1 MDKIID
7 ALDGHEFY
15 ERLKSENKLKSSS
28 STLAVIVETG
38 FLVDPCEDTLQACLR
53 LVEKYSGD
61 GFPSDLGDYYRATPL
76 LILMGYYDTLPRGF
90 VSRCVKVLFDTE
102 DSWNPRPYVL
112 HCNHEIEFL
121 DVLWHQSGFQQEFN
135 MSMIYLM
142 QNNEDR
148 DVRKRVKAF
157 QMREAKILYE
167 KLKKLEKL
175 GKISI

>member
-15 ERLKSENKLKSSS
+15 ERLKSENKLKSYSS
-28 STLAVIVETG
+28 VLEVIVETG
-38 FLVDPCEDTLQACLR
+38 FLVDPCEETLQACLR
-53 LVEKYSGD
+53 LAKKYD
-61 GFPSDLGDYYRATPL
+61 DLEEYYRATPL

-90 VSRCVKVLFDTE
+90 VSRCLRVLFDTE

-112 HCNHEIEFL
+112 HCDHEIEFL

-157 QMREAKILYE
+157 QMREAQIIYK

-175 GKISI
+175 EKISI

>member
-15 ERLKSENKLKSSS
+15 ERLKSENKLKTYSSV
-28 STLAVIVETG
+28 LEVIVETG
-38 FLVDPCEDTLQACLR
+38 FLVDPCEDTLKACLR
-53 LVEKYSGD
+53 LAKKYS
-61 GFPSDLGDYYRATPL
+61 DLEEYYRATPL
-76 LILMGYYDTLPRGF
+76 LVLMGYYDTLPRGF
-90 VSRCVKVLFDTE
+90 VSRCLRVLFDTE

-112 HCNHEIEFL
+112 HCDHEIEFL

-135 MSMIYLM
+135 MSMVYLM

-157 QMREAKILYE
+157 QMREAWMKNLQ
-167 KLKKLEKL
+167 KT
-175 GKISI
+175 

>member
-1 MDKIID
+1 MDKFID

-15 ERLKSENKLKSSS
+15 ERLKSENHLKSYSS
-28 STLAVIVETG
+28 VLEVIVETG

-53 LVEKYSGD
+53 LAKKYS
-61 GFPSDLGDYYRATPL
+61 DLEEYYRATPL

-90 VSRCVKVLFDTE
+90 VSRCLRVLFDTE

-112 HCNHEIEFL
+112 HCDHEIEFL
-121 DVLWHQSGFQQEFN
+121 DVLWHQSGFQQQFN
-135 MSMIYLM
+135 MSMVYLM
-142 QNNEDR
+142 QNNNDR

-157 QMREAKILYE
+157 QMREATILYKE
-167 KLKKLEKL
+167 LKKLEKL

>member
-1 MDKIID
+1 MDKMID

-15 ERLKSENKLKSSS
+15 ERLKSENKLKTYSSV
-28 STLAVIVETG
+28 LEVIVETG

-53 LVEKYSGD
+53 LVEKYS
-61 GFPSDLGDYYRATPL
+61 DLEEYYRATPL

-90 VSRCVKVLFDTE
+90 VSRCLRLLFDTE

-112 HCNHEIEFL
+112 HCDHEIEFL
-121 DVLWHQSGFQQEFN
+121 DVLWHQSGFQQQFN
-135 MSMIYLM
+135 MSMVYLM

>member
-15 ERLKSENKLKSSS
+15 ERLKSENKLKTYSSV
-28 STLAVIVETG
+28 LEVIVETG

-53 LVEKYSGD
+53 LAEKYS
-61 GFPSDLGDYYRATPL
+61 DLEEYYRATPL

-90 VSRCVKVLFDTE
+90 VSRCLRVLFDTE

-135 MSMIYLM
+135 MSMVYLM
-142 QNNEDR
+142 QNNEDQ

>member
-15 ERLKSENKLKSSS
+15 ERLKSENKLKTYSSV
-28 STLAVIVETG
+28 LEVIVETG

-53 LVEKYSGD
+53 LAEKYS
-61 GFPSDLGDYYRATPL
+61 DLEEYYRATPL

-90 VSRCVKVLFDTE
+90 VSRCLRVLFDTE

-112 HCNHEIEFL
+112 HCDHEIEFL

-135 MSMIYLM
+135 MSMVYLM
-142 QNNEDR
+142 QNNEDQ

-157 QMREAKILYE
+157 QMREAKILHE

>member
-1 MDKIID
+1 MEKIID

-15 ERLKSENKLKSSS
+15 DRLKSENTLKTYSSV
-28 STLAVIVETG
+28 LEVIVETG
-38 FLVDPCEDTLQACLR
+38 FLVDPCEETLQACLR
-53 LVEKYSGD
+53 LAEKYS
-61 GFPSDLGDYYRATPL
+61 DLEEYYRATPL

-90 VSRCVKVLFDTE
+90 VSRCLRVLFDTE

-112 HCNHEIEFL
+112 HCDHEIEFL

-135 MSMIYLM
+135 MSMVYLM
-142 QNNEDR
+142 QNNTDR

-157 QMREAKILYE
+157 QIREAKILY
-167 KLKKLEKL
+167 KMYKKLEKL

>member
-15 ERLKSENKLKSSS
+15 ERLKSENKLKSYSS
-28 STLAVIVETG
+28 VLEVIVETG
-38 FLVDPCEDTLQACLR
+38 FLVDPCEETLQACLR
-53 LVEKYSGD
+53 LAKKYD
-61 GFPSDLGDYYRATPL
+61 DLEEYYRATPL

-90 VSRCVKVLFDTE
+90 VSRCLRVLFDTE

-112 HCNHEIEFL
+112 HCDHEIEFL

-157 QMREAKILYE
+157 QMREAQILYK

-175 GKISI
+175 EKISI

>member
-1 MDKIID
+1 MDKFID
-7 ALDGHEFY
+7 ALDGHDFY

-28 STLAVIVETG
+28 SVLEVIVETG

-61 GFPSDLGDYYRATPL
+61 GFPSDLEEYYRATPL

-90 VSRCVKVLFDTE
+90 VARCVKVLFETE
-102 DSWNPRPYVL
+102 DSWNPTPYCL

-121 DVLWHQSGFQQEFN
+121 DILWKQSGFQQSFN
-135 MSMIYLM
+135 MSMVYLM
-142 QNNEDR
+142 QNNNDR

-157 QMREAKILYE
+157 QMREARMLNKM
-167 KLKKLEKL
+167 LKKLEKL

>member
-7 ALDGHEFY
+7 ALDGPNFY
-15 ERLKSENKLKSSS
+15 ERIKSEYKLKTSSS
-28 STLAVIVETG
+28 VLDVIVETG
-38 FLVDPCEDTLQACLR
+38 FLVDPCEDTLQSCLR

-90 VSRCVKVLFDTE
+90 VARCVKVLFDTE
-102 DSWNPRPYVL
+102 NSWNPRPYCL

-121 DVLWHQSGFQQEFN
+121 EILWKQSGFQQEFN
-135 MSMIYLM
+135 LSMTYLM
-142 QNNEDR
+142 QNNKDR
-148 DVRKRVKAF
+148 DVLKRIKAF
-157 QMREAKILYE
+157 QMRESTILY
-167 KLKKLEKL
+167 KMFKKLEKL

>member
-15 ERLKSENKLKSSS
+15 ERLKSENNLKSYSS
-28 STLAVIVETG
+28 VLEVIVETG

-53 LVEKYSGD
+53 LAKKYS
-61 GFPSDLGDYYRATPL
+61 DLEEYYRATPL

-90 VSRCVKVLFDTE
+90 VSRCLRVLFDTE

-112 HCNHEIEFL
+112 HCDHEIEFL
-121 DVLWHQSGFQQEFN
+121 DVLWHQSGFQQQFN
-135 MSMIYLM
+135 MSMVYLM
-142 QNNEDR
+142 QNNNDR

>member
-1 MDKIID
+1 MID

-15 ERLKSENKLKSSS
+15 ERLKSENKLKTYFSV
-28 STLAVIVETG
+28 LEVIVETG

-53 LVEKYSGD
+53 LVEKYS
-61 GFPSDLGDYYRATPL
+61 DLEEYYRATPL

-90 VSRCVKVLFDTE
+90 VSRCLRLLFDTE

-112 HCNHEIEFL
+112 HCDHEIEFL
-121 DVLWHQSGFQQEFN
+121 DVLWHQSGFQQQFN
-135 MSMIYLM
+135 MSMVYLM

>member
-7 ALDGHEFY
+7 TLDGHEFY
-15 ERLKSENKLKSSS
+15 ERLKSENKLKTYSSV
-28 STLAVIVETG
+28 LEVIVETG

-53 LVEKYSGD
+53 LAEKYS
-61 GFPSDLGDYYRATPL
+61 DLEEYYRATPL

-90 VSRCVKVLFDTE
+90 VSRCLRVLFDTE

-112 HCNHEIEFL
+112 HCDHEIEFL

-135 MSMIYLM
+135 MSMVYLM

-175 GKISI
+175 EKISI

>member
-28 STLAVIVETG
+28 SVLNVIVETG

-53 LVEKYSGD
+53 LVEKYSRD
-61 GFPSDLGDYYRATPL
+61 GFPSDLEDYYRATPL

-90 VSRCVKVLFDTE
+90 VSRCLRVLFDTE

-112 HCNHEIEFL
+112 HCDHEIEFL
-121 DVLWHQSGFQQEFN
+121 DILWRQSGFRESFN
-135 MSMIYLM
+135 MSMVYLM
-142 QNNEDR
+142 QNNGDR

-157 QMREAKILYE
+157 MMREAWMKNH
-167 KLKKLEKL
+167 LKT
-175 GKISI
+175 

>member
-1 MDKIID
+1 MEKIID

-15 ERLKSENKLKSSS
+15 DRLKSENTLKTYSSV
-28 STLAVIVETG
+28 LEVIVETG
-38 FLVDPCEDTLQACLR
+38 FLVDPCEETLQACLR
-53 LVEKYSGD
+53 LAEKYS
-61 GFPSDLGDYYRATPL
+61 DLEEYYRATPL

-90 VSRCVKVLFDTE
+90 VSRCLRVLFDTE

-112 HCNHEIEFL
+112 HCDHEIEFL

-135 MSMIYLM
+135 MSMVYLM
-142 QNNEDR
+142 QNNTDR

-157 QMREAKILYE
+157 QMREAKILY
-167 KLKKLEKL
+167 KMYKKLEKL

>member
-7 ALDGHEFY
+7 VLDGHDFY

-28 STLAVIVETG
+28 SVLNVIIETG
-38 FLVDPCEDTLQACLR
+38 FFVDPCEETLQACLR

-90 VSRCVKVLFDTE
+90 VSRCLRVLFDTE
-102 DSWNPRPYVL
+102 DSWNPRPYCL

-121 DVLWHQSGFQQEFN
+121 DILWHQSGFQQQFN
-135 MSMIYLM
+135 ISMVYLM
-142 QNNEDR
+142 QNNDDR

-167 KLKKLEKL
+167 KLKKLEKT
-175 GKISI
+175 